1 MTFTDALWKYQW
13 LRKSDSLLSDEL
25 RQCWFDLTQGILDIT
40 VKLFVL
46 AQIRAI
52 ESGLERI
59 TVKLLKTTYQE
70 DFKPIHHIIDALRSG
85 DARRIAQ
92 YPDLITPEIDRQLLK
107 LFLKSKKVLLIKEMS
122 LLNIRGMQ
130 NPSVCII
137 CCLN

>member
-107 LFLKSKKVLLIKEMS
+107 LFSKNRRK
-122 LLNIRGMQ
+122 
-130 NPSVCII
+130 
-137 CCLN
+137 CC